1 MGSWMGMAVETA
13 RAAGTHRPQEVPLS
27 TVPLRLEVMLLPV
40 ADVDRAKAFYE
51 GLGWRLDA
59 DFPIDEGYRIVQL
72 TPPGSP
78 ASIQFGTGL
87 TALAPGAMKDM
98 YLIVSDL
105 DAARDDLIARGA
117 DVSEIWHGRGLGE
130 AGHLP

>member
-1 MGSWMGMAVETA
+1 MEAVMSSTQVGSG
-13 RAAGTHRPQEVPLS
+13 AAEHASGGAPVPLQF
-27 TVPLRLEVMLLPV
+27 EVAVLPV

-51 GLGWRLDA
+51 RLGWRLDA

-87 TALAPGAMKDM
+87 TTLAPGAMKDM

-105 DAARDDLIARGA
+105 DAARDDLIA
-117 DVSEIWHGRGLGE
+117 
-130 AGHLP
+130 